1 MAAGRIPLVVVLG
14 ATGAGKSK
22 LAIEIAK
29 VFKGEII
36 SADSMQIYKGL
47 DIITNKVTEEEQSE
61 APHHL
66 ISYLEPDH
74 KHYNVVDFRDAAL
87 PIINDLFTRSKI
99 PIIVGGTNYYIES
112 ILWDFLINK
121 VALLV
126 PFGPYGGGP
135 TISTFANIPPLS
147 LEDFCFFIGLDRS
160 RSHL

>member
-1 MAAGRIPLVVVLG
+1 MAAIRNPLVVVLG

-29 VFKGEII
+29 SFAGEII

-47 DIITNKVTEEEQSE
+47 DIISNKVTEEEQAE

-66 ISYLEPDH
+66 ISYLNPDH

-87 PIINDLFTRSKI
+87 PIIDDLFSRSI
-99 PIIVGGTNYYIES
+99 MPIIVGGTNYYIES

-121 VALLV
+121 M
-126 PFGPYGGGP
+126 
-135 TISTFANIPPLS
+135 
-147 LEDFCFFIGLDRS
+147 
-160 RSHL
+160 